1 MNANARMTTVT
12 WDVIPR
18 DWKDPPPDV
27 IAQRVLDDVKPG
39 SIILLHDGYNTTQG
53 ADRSATLNALP
64 AIIEGLRARGYDV
77 VRLDELLDRPAYLP
91 SCDGAS
97 QAVHS

>member
-1 MNANARMTTVT
+1 MTTVT